1 MWRPKLT
8 PAPPLPLPVSL
19 PPPTDHTTYKFQSHM
34 QRVRLGYHRC
44 CCSCCRSNKQ
54 SIIIIEFRRGL
65 YRPAWGGGCRRG
77 RCPRCGWAAPTNAP
91 NENLSICTTFPTV
104 PVEGGGFVKHTHT
117 AHITSL
123 AHTRGT
129 VAHKCH

>member
-1 MWRPKLT
+1 MSDWVTIVVVVLVVVVISNQ
-8 PAPPLPLPVSL
+8 LLL
-19 PPPTDHTTYKFQSHM
+19 LN
-34 QRVRLGYHRC
+34 LGAVC
-44 CCSCCRSNKQ
+44 IAQ
-54 SIIIIEFRRGL
+54 LG
-65 YRPAWGGGCRRG
+65 GGGCRRG